1 MKPIE
6 FILEA
11 EMQKKLY
18 AVGSLLMLGAY
29 LLSACSGTIPQ
40 PTDSVG
46 IPNVQTN
53 DVVFTGVV
61 EAIGDSQWTISGQPV
76 SVEVSTAVDPNIQVG
91 DIVKVEASVGQ
102 DGVVVAA
109 KVEASGAN
117 DENANSNSS
126 NDNASSTN
134 DNTANSNDGQVDNNS
149 NSANDNGNNG
159 NLAGEIVGV
168 VETITIDSITINGIS
183 YGLASFTEFN
193 DVIAVGDQVKIHVI
207 SNADGTFTI
216 REIEKSIGPGA
227 DNSNTNSN
235 DNGNANSNTNDSDD
249 SSNDNS
255 DDNSNNGN
263 DNGDDD
269 HGGGGN
275 SNDDDDGNKGSNDN
289 DD

>member
-1 MKPIE
+1 
-6 FILEA
+6 
-11 EMQKKLY
+11 MQKKLY
-18 AVGSLLMLGAY
+18 AVMSLLMLGAY
-29 LLSACSGTIPQ
+29 LLSACSGTMPQ
-40 PTDSVG
+40 PVDSVG
-46 IPNVQTN
+46 SPNVQVN

-61 EAIGDSQWTISGQPV
+61 EAINDSQWTISGQPV
-76 SVEVSTAVDPNIQVG
+76 SVDVSTAVDPNIGVG
-91 DIVKVEASVGQ
+91 DIVKVEARVGQ

-126 NDNASSTN
+126 NDNASNTN
-134 DNTANSNDGQVDNNS
+134 DNTANSTDSQVDGNS

-159 NLAGEIVGV
+159 NVADEIVGV
-168 VETITIDSITINGIS
+168 VEAVATDSITINGIS

-207 SNADGTFTI
+207 ANADGTFTI

-227 DNSNTNSN
+227 DNSNANSN
-235 DNGNANSNTNDSDD
+235 DNGNANDSDD
-249 SSNDNS
+249 GANGNSNDDGNNSNDNS
-255 DDNSNNGN
+255 
-263 DNGDDD
+263 DDD

-275 SNDDDDGNKGSNDN
+275 SNDDDGNKGSNDN